1 MTRPKDIII
10 VRQRSDPT
18 PEEQVSPSPTPT
30 LTHGKSMLNATT
42 TIHWVIPIVIVA
54 AFLLLCV
61 LCAALGA
68 HVPPT
73 Q

>member
-10 VRQRSDPT
+10 VRQRSAPT
-18 PEEQVSPSPTPT
+18 PEEQVSPSPPPT
-30 LTHGKSMLNATT
+30 DGKSMWNATT

>member
-1 MTRPKDIII
+1 MW
-10 VRQRSDPT
+10 
-18 PEEQVSPSPTPT
+18 
-30 LTHGKSMLNATT
+30 NATT

-54 AFLLLCV
+54 AFLLLLCV